1 MSEHRKWAYF
11 WSLFAQLVW
20 VIAAIQFYFFAKI
33 DLPGLQDIF
42 GAHASYVLMISL
54 PLVFIVLPYWLL
66 KNPPAASD
74 RPNSEPVSVEIYDKG
89 KLPVLGRLI
98 ELTLLPETNSKNKKW
113 VGFFYAAD
121 TGATLRE
128 WAGHR
133 LRRSMTRLT
142 QLLSAWKLTRVESC
156 KPITTI
162 PSGVHYSRRIRRDM
176 SLEMITTVAAI

>member
-121 TGATLRE
+121 NDFFF
-128 WAGHR
+128 
-133 LRRSMTRLT
+133 
-142 QLLSAWKLTRVESC
+142 LSSERHGGDVKRMGWPQIAKINDAADSAPICMEIDES
-156 KPITTI
+156 
-162 PSGVHYSRRIRRDM
+162 
-176 SLEMITTVAAI
+176 